1 MGVRMVVLSL
11 LIGKLDAA
19 VTTTGFR
26 SGAVSPAPGDRLTL
40 LFGDG
45 RGGFRRSDI
54 AQKTGRTWFVAIGDV
69 NGDRQPDLVTTH
81 VDSALVSVLLGDGRG
96 NFAEAG
102 GSPFQLG
109 QQAWYVGL
117 VDLNRDGRAD
127 LVAAAKCRRCVAAAT
142 RRQRVRQSGGSCV

>member
-1 MGVRMVVLSL
+1 L

-54 AQKTGRTWFVAIGDV
+54 AQKTGRTWFVAIGV
-69 NGDRQPDLVTTH
+69 
-81 VDSALVSVLLGDGRG
+81 
-96 NFAEAG
+96 
-102 GSPFQLG
+102 
-109 QQAWYVGL
+109 
-117 VDLNRDGRAD
+117 
-127 LVAAAKCRRCVAAAT
+127 
-142 RRQRVRQSGGSCV
+142 